1 MPEGESLHK
10 GLTQLS
16 LSPKL
21 VVMTKLPASE
31 DLLFTADVAALKKVD
46 VRTVHRWVR
55 TGKLKPAVTPRGA
68 TRALIFHRADVEALL
83 PQDVAS

>member
-1 MPEGESLHK
+1 
-10 GLTQLS
+10 
-16 LSPKL
+16 
-21 VVMTKLPASE
+21 MTKLPAPE

-68 TRALIFHRADVEALL
+68 TRALIFRRADVDAL
-83 PQDVAS
+83 DTEKVA